1 MMYQCLKCSGFSQ
14 IELLTVLAL
23 LVLIPAL
30 ATPAISG
37 IVNSTRVHSGA
48 EAIFNSLLLA
58 RSEAAR
64 RNDKVVVCKSAN
76 GVVCASSGDWNQG
89 WIVFHDQNNN
99 GSVDAGEAIVYRE
112 PALSERIRLLGNGPV
127 SNYVS
132 YGPHGKTT
140 LVSGAFQAGTITA
153 CVVSK
158 GKTDARQVVI
168 NSSGRPRQAR
178 TTVDACA

>member
-1 MMYQCLKCSGFSQ
+1 MNRRMNCTGFSV
-14 IELLTVLAL
+14 IELLVVLAL

-30 ATPAISG
+30 VSPALSSV
-37 IVNSTRVHSGA
+37 VNSSRLYSGA

-58 RSEAAR
+58 RSEAVR

-76 GVVCASSGDWNQG
+76 GVACAITGDWNQG
-89 WIVFHDQNNN
+89 WIVFHDANNN
-99 GSVDAGEAIVYRE
+99 GNVDAGEAIVYRE
-112 PALSERIRLLGNGPV
+112 AALSERIHLSGNGPV

-153 CVVSK
+153 CIASK

-168 NSSGRPRQAR
+168 NISGRPRQAR
-178 TTVDACA
+178 TTVDACV